1 MPHLTVEYSANLA
14 TTLQPRALLL
24 RLNQALVDSG
34 HTKELDIKARA
45 IAFEDFQVGTEQ
57 EGRAFVHVKLLLL
70 SGRTAEVKREI
81 ADRLLQVLQQE
92 TDWPQGMLVQC
103 AVELRDID
111 RAAFASGR
119 IGA

>member
-1 MPHLTVEYSANLA
+1 MPHLTVEYSANLTA
-14 TTLQPRALLL
+14 LAPRALLL
-24 RLNQALVDSG
+24 RLNQALVDAG
-34 HTKELDIKARA
+34 HAKELDIKGRA
-45 IAFEDFQVGTEQ
+45 IAFEDFQIGTEP
-57 EGRAFVHVKLLLL
+57 GNRAFVHVKLLLL
-70 SGRTAEVKREI
+70 SGRTPEVKREI
-81 ADRLLQVLQQE
+81 ADRLLQVLQQQ